1 MSLQPATF
9 EEAKAAYR
17 PMKRSAMSRQGAS
30 GKTLP
35 ASRIKRKE
43 LSGKKVKR
51 RKKLS
56 DGQLKKKAW
65 KEFSIFIRTREA
77 DAVGF
82 IACVTC
88 GDRKSWKEMQ
98 AGHFIRGR
106 LNANLF
112 DERGCNAQC
121 YACNV
126 GRQGNV
132 VEYYEWM
139 LAKHGPEVIAEL
151 KQQNNQTRK
160 WHPGELQELLDRYR
174 SLNATNPLLRL

>member
-1 MSLQPATF
+1 MN
-9 EEAKAAYR
+9 
-17 PMKRSAMSRQGAS
+17 RQGQ
-30 GKTLP
+30 GLKTSP
-35 ASRIKRKE
+35 ASRIKRKRPI
-43 LSGKKVKR
+43 GKKVKR
-51 RKKLS
+51 RKRLT
-56 DGQLKKKAW
+56 DGQLKKKVW
-65 KEFSIFIRTREA
+65 TEFSLFIRTREA
-77 DAVGF
+77 DADGF
-82 IACVTC
+82 TACVTC
-88 GDRKSWKEMQ
+88 GERRHWKQMQ

-139 LAKHGPEVIAEL
+139 LAHHGPEVISAL

-160 WHPGELQELLDRYR
+160 WQPGELQGLLERYR
-174 SLNATNPLLRL
+174 ELNRANPLLKD